1 MDELIK
7 YSRLFDIYRGLLSSK
22 QVETFKDYYFENLT
36 IEEIAESKGISK
48 NAVSKMLMTV
58 KRALD
63 EYEGALHFS
72 KYMSEIQNEF
82 KNEEDI
88 LNRINKYDNIVL

>member
-7 YSRLFDIYRGLLSSK
+7 YTRLFDIYKGLLSIK

-36 IEEIAESKGISK
+36 IEEIAENKKISK
-48 NAVSKMLMTV
+48 NAVSKTLMTV

-63 EYEGALHFS
+63 EYEEKLHFS
-72 KYMSEIQNEF
+72 KYMGELQKEF

-88 LNRINKYDNIVL
+88 LNRINKYDNIIL

>member
-7 YSRLFDIYRGLLSSK
+7 YTSLFDIYKGLLSSK
-22 QVETFKDYYFENLT
+22 QVETFEDYYFENLT
-36 IEEIAESKGISK
+36 IEEIAENKGVSK
-48 NAVSKMLMTV
+48 NAVSKTLMAV
-58 KRALD
+58 KKALN
-63 EYEGALHFS
+63 EYEDALHFS
-72 KYMSEIQNEF
+72 KYMSEIRNEF